1 MPTHYNEDIDMM
13 GMQQAMGGLSPM
25 DSQGPMD
32 SGMDSGMSAEMQ
44 TVQIPSWA
52 VQAVTELVSMLET
65 EIQNGNVTPEM
76 LMNVGGD
83 DPMASAGG
91 MGAMPQ
97 GGGMESMMGGGMQ

>member
-1 MPTHYNEDIDMM
+1 MPYDEDIDMM

-32 SGMDSGMSAEMQ
+32 GGMSAEMQ

-52 VQAVTELVSMLET
+52 VEAVTELVSLLET

-97 GGGMESMMGGGMQ
+97 GGRMESMMGGGMQ